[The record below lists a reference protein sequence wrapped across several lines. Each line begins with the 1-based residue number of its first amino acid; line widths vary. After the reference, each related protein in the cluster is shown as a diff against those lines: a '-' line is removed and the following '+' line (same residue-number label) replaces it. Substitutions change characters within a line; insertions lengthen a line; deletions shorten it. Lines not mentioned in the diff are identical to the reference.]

1 MFDRWIRKRMRVRRF
16 GWVAMN
22 GAVNAIE
29 NLRLVIVR
37 LEV

>member
-1 MFDRWIRKRMRVRRF
+1 MFDWWIRQRTSAWRF
-16 GWVAMN
+16 GWVAMS

-29 NLRLVIVR
+29 NLRLVIER